1 MQVKGRTFKATFD
14 FIKQKFSQEKI
25 KTFFKE
31 FPQFVHAQDYNEIDW
46 YPVDIF
52 ISLSEKI
59 DKFFG
64 FGDDSLL
71 SEMGAFSA
79 RQAFET
85 SHKLFRNLTPKIFI
99 SNIQTVLFS
108 YYSEG
113 VSELKFIK
121 DNKVKICVTK
131 FIASPFL
138 LKRIQGWLSQALHLS
153 GAKEVSVFSIPHK
166 KADMCFDI
174 EWQ

>member
-14 FIKQKFSQEKI
+14 FIRQKFSKEKI
-25 KTFFKE
+25 KSFFND
-31 FPQFVHAQDYNEIDW
+31 FPQFVQTQDYNEIDW
-46 YPVDIF
+46 YPIDIF

-64 FGDDSLL
+64 FGDTSLL
-71 SEMGAFSA
+71 ADIGAFSA
-79 RQAFET
+79 TQAFET
-85 SHKLFRNLTPKIFI
+85 SHKLFRNLSPRALL

-113 VSELKFIK
+113 ISELEFIK
-121 DNKVKICVTK
+121 DNKVKIYLKK
-131 FIASPFL
+131 FDVSPFL
-138 LKRIQGWLSQALHLS
+138 IKRIQGWLAQALRLT
-153 GAKEVSVFSIPHK
+153 GAREVSVFSNMHRN
-166 KADMCFDI
+166 AELCFDI